1 MANLLSAKKRIKQ
14 NETRRARN
22 RARKSVVKSSIRKFE
37 DALKGHDTF
46 FSGFTTSQLMQ
57 IKEQSYNTSQLMQ
70 IKKQSDRME
79 PIYYKTFKL
88 DYVSGKAPKRGFR
101 RPRI

>member
-37 DALKGHDTF
+37 DALKEGDT
-46 FSGFTTSQLMQ
+46 QLAQDLLRQVTKTLDQTGAKSTMHR
-57 IKEQSYNTSQLMQ
+57 NT
-70 IKKQSDRME
+70 
-79 PIYYKTFKL
+79 
-88 DYVSGKAPKRGFR
+88 VSRQKSRLARRLNDAMATKAG
-101 RPRI
+101 

>member
-37 DALKGHDTF
+37 DALKEGDT
-46 FSGFTTSQLMQ
+46 QLAQDLLRQVTKTLDQTGAKGTMH
-57 IKEQSYNTSQLMQ
+57 KNTVARQKSRL
-70 IKKQSDRME
+70 
-79 PIYYKTFKL
+79 
-88 DYVSGKAPKRGFR
+88 AR
-101 RPRI
+101 RLNTAMATQTG